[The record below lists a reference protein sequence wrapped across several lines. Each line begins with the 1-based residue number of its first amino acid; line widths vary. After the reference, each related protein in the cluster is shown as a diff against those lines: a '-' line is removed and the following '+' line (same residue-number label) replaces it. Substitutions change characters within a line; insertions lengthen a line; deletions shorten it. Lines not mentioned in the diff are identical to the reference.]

1 MTFRPLHCSGLKE
14 KNKIE
19 IHHQLPLWYICA
31 PPRRPP
37 PSTFKKKNLSSVNE
51 VLPWF
56 TWTKWYKVDKE
67 LDWPS
72 CVGHMWWPVAFYP
85 FIVCPTVVSPLTWQ
99 GVIIKNKVNWITLIM
114 LISLKFKSLKV
125 LFQIPSFLC
134 GDELHVIW
142 LILLNLRY
150 AVKTEGKKHSVSYW
164 IFTVSSPGPI
174 GRVWT
179 PSPPFGDPTQFPG
192 DDSDPGFLQDRSAFP
207 LCYWKNK
214 WACRW
219 ETEAHTWANKALG
232 ATELQQSSLQF
243 PD

>member
-1 MTFRPLHCSGLKE
+1 MKFIINSPCDTSV
-14 KNKIE
+14 
-19 IHHQLPLWYICA
+19 
-31 PPRRPP
+31 RPP
-37 PSTFKKKNLSSVNE
+37 DALLPPHLKKKNLSSVNE

-72 CVGHMWWPVAFYP
+72 CMGHMWWPVAFYP

-150 AVKTEGKKHSVSYW
+150 AVKTEGKKTLSQLLNIYSIRSRSNRTCLDPQSSVWWPDSVPGWRFWPRVFTRPECFSSLLLKKQVSVSM
-164 IFTVSSPGPI
+164 
-174 GRVWT
+174 RN
-179 PSPPFGDPTQFPG
+179 
-192 DDSDPGFLQDRSAFP
+192 R
-207 LCYWKNK
+207 
-214 WACRW
+214 
-219 ETEAHTWANKALG
+219 G
-232 ATELQQSSLQF
+232 AYLS
-243 PD
+243 